1 VRDVCDFYL
10 EADHVFVAFGSEKIN
25 ADDFRISDVG

>member
-1 VRDVCDFYL
+1 MSVTSTWKL
-10 EADHVFVAFGSEKIN
+10 IVAFGSEKIN